1 MHRPGA
7 DSESWLE
14 PRCGAEESRRGQR
27 VAARP
32 GSVPSVDLDLAGLGQ
47 HVDDVRL
54 EVGVVHARLPEL
66 ARVPVILPVV
76 VPVAPAVGPEA
87 VHVHL
92 RVRAARVTARR
103 GPGSRGH
110 GRALGRG
117 RGRERG
123 RGAPTR
129 AGGGFS
135 APDALHTPR
144 RPGTPNPDTVPED
157 TVPEGQ
163 GCSLPVLL
171 PATF

>member
-1 MHRPGA
+1 M
-7 DSESWLE
+7 
-14 PRCGAEESRRGQR
+14 
-27 VAARP
+27 
-32 GSVPSVDLDLAGLGQ
+32 
-47 HVDDVRL
+47 RL

-92 RVRAARVTARR
+92 RGRAARVTPRR
-103 GPGSRGH
+103 GPGSRGR
-110 GRALGRG
+110 GRALGCR

-129 AGGGFS
+129 AGGGSS
-135 APDALHTPR
+135 APGALHAPG
-144 RPGTPNPDTVPED
+144 RPGTSNPDAED
-157 TVPEGQ
+157 TVPEGE